1 MLRRVSSLG
10 PTGLRRGY
18 VKKAAVDRDP
28 SRSWHNP
35 ATAWPGASASGISPR
50 ALVAHLDSFVIGQE
64 RAKKVLA
71 VAVYNHYSR
80 IRAMLHASIGAGGD
94 DLPRWP
100 PLNVSDVPPVQPHP
114 HRIPYEYPERQSPP
128 HQHPRLNT
136 ADTYTPFEKSNVL
149 LIGPTGSGKTLLART
164 LAKVLD
170 VPFAMSDATAFTQA
184 YVGEDAEMCIHRL
197 LQASNWDPIRA
208 STGIVCIDEADKIAR
223 KSGGGNGTGGRDV
236 GGEGVQQA
244 LLRMIEGATVTVHA
258 KGASDPAAPP
268 TSPGPMAGMPMG
280 PDIVP
285 GRGASGTNAGREQLY
300 YEIEPVLTIIIK
312 AKSETYQVDTSNVLF
327 ILSGAFVGLDKVI
340 LNRMNKGSIG
350 FGAPLPNDNESQSGF
365 MPFFTSNEKKNEVAV
380 LDMIEP
386 SDLISFGY
394 IPEFISRLPCVTAL
408 RPLTVSDMLR
418 VLTEV
423 RGALVRQYES
433 LFAGSGVEIRFTSG
447 ALREICERAIARGMG
462 ARGLRAIMESVLL
475 DCMYDVPG
483 SGVRYVLI
491 DIATVRGERAAG
503 YWSRGQATQFYST
516 LAAEEALTE
525 EASISGESDP
535 ESEQLAAELAERE
548 RERERSVKGRR
559 KASGGSQIP

>member
-1 MLRRVSSLG
+1 MLRRASSLR
-10 PTGLRRGY
+10 TSGLRRGY
-18 VKKAAVDRDP
+18 VRRAAVDRDP
-28 SRSWHNP
+28 TRSWHNP
-35 ATAWPGASASGISPR
+35 ATAWPGTSASAISPR
-50 ALVAHLDSFVIGQE
+50 ALVAHLDSFVVGQE

-71 VAVYNHYSR
+71 VAVFNHYSR
-80 IRAMLHASIGAGGD
+80 IRSMLHASMGAGAD

-100 PLNVSDVPPVQPHP
+100 PLNVGDVPP
-114 HRIPYEYPERQSPP
+114 
-128 HQHPRLNT
+128 HPRLNT
-136 ADTYTPFEKSNVL
+136 ADPHTPFEKSNVL

-170 VPFAMSDATAFTQA
+170 VPFAMSDATAFTQDVH
-184 YVGEDAEMCIHRL
+184 VGEDAEMCIHRL

-223 KSGGGNGTGGRDV
+223 KTGGGNGTGGRDV

-258 KGASDPAAPP
+258 KGASDPAVPP
-268 TSPGPMAGMPMG
+268 GTPSSTAGMQMG

-285 GRGASGTNAGREQLY
+285 GRGVAGVNAG
-300 YEIEPVLTIIIK
+300 P
-312 AKSETYQVDTSNVLF
+312 KSETYQVDTSNVLF
-327 ILSGAFVGLDKVI
+327 ILSGAFVGLDKII
-340 LNRMNKGSIG
+340 LNRMSKGSIG
-350 FGAPLPNDNESQSGF
+350 FGAPLASDTESKDGF
-365 MPFFTSNEKKNEVAV
+365 MPFFTPNEKKGEVAV

-386 SDLISFGY
+386 SDLINFGY

-408 RPLTVSDMLR
+408 RPLTVPDMLR

-423 RGALVRQYES
+423 RGALVKQYES

-491 DIATVRGERAAG
+491 DAATVRGERQAG
-503 YWSRGQATQFYST
+503 YWSRGQATQFYSA
-516 LAAEEALTE
+516 LAAEEAKAEGGSPLGE
-525 EASISGESDP
+525 PDAEA
-535 ESEQLAAELAERE
+535 EQLAAELAERE
-548 RERERSVKGRR
+548 RERNAKGRKR
-559 KASGGSQIP
+559 ASGGSQIP

>member
-1 MLRRVSSLG
+1 MLRRVSSLR

-164 LAKVLD
+164 LAK
-170 VPFAMSDATAFTQA
+170 AG

-285 GRGASGTNAGREQLY
+285 GRGASGTNAG
-300 YEIEPVLTIIIK
+300 P
-312 AKSETYQVDTSNVLF
+312 KSETYQVDTSNVLF

>member
-1 MLRRVSSLG
+1 MLRRVSSLR
-10 PTGLRRGY
+10 PTSLRRGY
-18 VKKAAVDRDP
+18 VRKAAIDRDP

-35 ATAWPGASASGISPR
+35 ATAWPGASAGGISPR
-50 ALVAHLDSFVIGQE
+50 ALVAHLDSFVVGQE

-80 IRAMLHASIGAGGD
+80 IKAMLHASIGGD

-114 HRIPYEYPERQSPP
+114 HRMPYEYPERQHPP
-128 HQHPRLNT
+128 HQHHRLNAT
-136 ADTYTPFEKSNVL
+136 DTYTPFEKSNVL
-149 LIGPTGSGKTLLART
+149 LVGPTGSGKTLLART

-184 YVGEDAEMCIHRL
+184 GYVGEDAEMCIHRL

-223 KSGGGNGTGGRDV
+223 KAGGSGTGGRDV

-258 KGASDPAAPP
+258 KGVSDPTAPP
-268 TSPGPMAGMPMG
+268 ATPGPTAGMPMG

-285 GRGASGTNAGREQLY
+285 GRGATGTNAG
-300 YEIEPVLTIIIK
+300 P
-312 AKSETYQVDTSNVLF
+312 KSETYQVDTTNVLF

-340 LNRMNKGSIG
+340 LNRMSQGSIG
-350 FGAPLPNDNESQSGF
+350 FGAPLASDNESKGGF
-365 MPFFTSNEKKNEVAV
+365 MPFFTPNEKKGEVAV

-386 SDLISFGY
+386 GDLINFGY

-408 RPLTVSDMLR
+408 RPLTVPDMLR

-447 ALREICERAIARGMG
+447 ALREICEKAIARGMG
-462 ARGLRAIMESVLL
+462 ARGLRAIMETVLL

-483 SGVRYVLI
+483 SGIRYVLI

-503 YWSRGQATQFYST
+503 YWSRGQATQFYSA
-516 LAAEEALTE
+516 LAAEEAVDDG
-525 EASISGESDP
+525 ASLSGELDP
-535 ESEQLAAELAERE
+535 ESEQLAAELAERD
-548 RERERSVKGRR
+548 RERNAKGRR

>member
-1 MLRRVSSLG
+1 MLRRVTSVGSS
-10 PTGLRRGY
+10 GLRRGY
-18 VKKAAVDRDP
+18 VRRAAVDRDP

-50 ALVAHLDSFVIGQE
+50 ALVAHLDSFVVGQE

-80 IRAMLHASIGAGGD
+80 IRAILHASIAAGGD

-114 HRIPYEYPERQSPP
+114 HRTPYDHSERQFP
-128 HQHPRLNT
+128 HQHSRLGS
-136 ADTYTPFEKSNVL
+136 ADPSTPFEKSNVL

-184 YVGEDAEMCIHRL
+184 GYVGEDAEMCIHRL
-197 LQASNWDPIRA
+197 LQASNWDPMRA

-223 KSGGGNGTGGRDV
+223 KSGAGHGTGGRDV

-258 KGASDPAAPP
+258 KGVSDPAAPP
-268 TSPGPMAGMPMG
+268 GTSGPTTGMPMG

-285 GRGASGTNAGREQLY
+285 GRGVPGANAG
-300 YEIEPVLTIIIK
+300 P
-312 AKSETYQVDTSNVLF
+312 KSETYQVDTSNVLF

-340 LNRMNKGSIG
+340 LNRMSKGSIG
-350 FGAPLPNDNESQSGF
+350 FGAPLASDTESKTGF
-365 MPFFTSNEKKNEVAV
+365 MPFFTPNEKKGEVAV

-386 SDLISFGY
+386 TDLINFGY

-408 RPLTVSDMLR
+408 RPLTVPDMLR

-423 RGALVRQYES
+423 RGALVKQYES

-462 ARGLRAIMESVLL
+462 ARGLRAIMESALL

-491 DIATVRGERAAG
+491 DVATVRGDRPAG
-503 YWSRGQATQFYST
+503 YWSRGQATQFYSA
-516 LAAEEALTE
+516 LAAEEALNEGTLTT
-525 EASISGESDP
+525 GEPDP
-535 ESEQLAAELAERE
+535 ESDQLAAELAERE
-548 RERERSVKGRR
+548 RERNAKGRR

>member
-1 MLRRVSSLG
+1 MLRRVSTLRSS
-10 PTGLRRGY
+10 GLRRGY
-18 VKKAAVDRDP
+18 VRKAAVDRDP

-35 ATAWPGASASGISPR
+35 ATAWPGTSAGGVSPR
-50 ALVAHLDSFVIGQE
+50 GLVAHLDSFVVGQE

-80 IRAMLHASIGAGGD
+80 IRAILHASIAAGD

-100 PLNVSDVPPVQPHP
+100 PPNVSDVPPVQPHP
-114 HRIPYEYPERQSPP
+114 HRTPYEYTERHIPP
-128 HQHPRLNT
+128 HPHPRLTT
-136 ADTYTPFEKSNVL
+136 ADPYTPFEKSNVL

-184 YVGEDAEMCIHRL
+184 GYVGEDAEMCIHRL
-197 LQASNWDPIRA
+197 LQASNWDPVRA

-258 KGASDPAAPP
+258 KGVTDPAA
-268 TSPGPMAGMPMG
+268 SPGTAGPTTGMPMG

-285 GRGASGTNAGREQLY
+285 GRGVPGANAG
-300 YEIEPVLTIIIK
+300 P
-312 AKSETYQVDTSNVLF
+312 KSETYQVDTSNVLF
-327 ILSGAFVGLDKVI
+327 ILSGAFVGLDKII
-340 LNRMNKGSIG
+340 LNRMTKGSIG
-350 FGAPLPNDNESQSGF
+350 FGAPLASETDSKSGF
-365 MPFFTSNEKKNEVAV
+365 MPFFTPNEKNGEVAV

-408 RPLTVSDMLR
+408 RPLTVPDMLR

-423 RGALVRQYES
+423 RGALVKQYES

-491 DIATVRGERAAG
+491 DVATVRGDRPAG
-503 YWSRGQATQFYST
+503 YWSRGQATQFYSA

-525 EASISGESDP
+525 ETPVRESDP
-535 ESEQLAAELAERE
+535 EAEQLAADLAERE
-548 RERERSVKGRR
+548 RERKGRR
-559 KASGGSQIP
+559 RASGTSQIP

>member
-1 MLRRVSSLG
+1 CPATTMLRRVVSLHSS
-10 PTGLRRGY
+10 GLRRGY
-18 VKKAAVDRDP
+18 VRRAAVDRDP

-35 ATAWPGASASGISPR
+35 ATAWPGPSAAAVSPR
-50 ALVAHLDSFVIGQE
+50 TLVAHLDSFVVGQE

-80 IRAMLHASIGAGGD
+80 IQAILHASIAAGGD

-100 PLNVSDVPPVQPHP
+100 PLKVSDVPPVQPHP
-114 HRIPYEYPERQSPP
+114 HRTPYDHPERQLPS

-136 ADTYTPFEKSNVL
+136 ADPYTPFEKSNVL

-170 VPFAMSDATAFTQA
+170 VPFAMSDATAFTQPKHA
-184 YVGEDAEMCIHRL
+184 FVDVGEDAEMCIHRL

-223 KSGGGNGTGGRDV
+223 KSGAAHGTGGRDV

-258 KGASDPAAPP
+258 KGVPDPAAPP
-268 TSPGPMAGMPMG
+268 GTPGPTAGMPMG
-280 PDIVP
+280 PDIMP
-285 GRGASGTNAGREQLY
+285 GRGATGTNAG
-300 YEIEPVLTIIIK
+300 P
-312 AKSETYQVDTSNVLF
+312 KSETYQVDTSNVLF
-327 ILSGAFVGLDKVI
+327 ILSGAFVGLDKII
-340 LNRMNKGSIG
+340 LNRISKGSIG
-350 FGAPLPNDNESQSGF
+350 FGAPLASDTESKTGF
-365 MPFFTSNEKKNEVAV
+365 MPFFTPNEKNGDVAV

-386 SDLISFGY
+386 ADLINFGY

-408 RPLTVSDMLR
+408 RPLSVPDMLR

-423 RGALVRQYES
+423 RGALVKQYES

-447 ALREICERAIARGMG
+447 AMREICERAIARGMG

-483 SGVRYVLI
+483 SGVRFVLI
-491 DIATVRGERAAG
+491 DAATVRGDRSAG
-503 YWSRGQATQFYST
+503 YWSRGQATQFYSA
-516 LAAEEALTE
+516 LATE
-525 EASISGESDP
+525 EAVVEGAAPASEPDP
-535 ESEQLAAELAERE
+535 EAEQLATELAERE
-548 RERERSVKGRR
+548 RERSAKGRR
-559 KASGGSQIP
+559 KASGGSHMP